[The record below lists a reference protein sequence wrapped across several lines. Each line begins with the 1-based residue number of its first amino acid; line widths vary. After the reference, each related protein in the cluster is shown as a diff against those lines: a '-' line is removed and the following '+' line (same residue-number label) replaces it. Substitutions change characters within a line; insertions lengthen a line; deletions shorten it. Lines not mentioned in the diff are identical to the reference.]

1 MPIKHDIRNRED
13 IELLVRKFY
22 DTLLTNESIK
32 PVFDNLNFEKHIPHI
47 VSFWA
52 FVLLDEAGYNTNV
65 FDKHVNLPIK
75 EEHFDI
81 WLTHFERTINDLF
94 EGEKAE
100 LAKLRAQTIAF
111 TFKAKLKQIGK
122 LKE

>member
-1 MPIKHDIRNRED
+1 MLIKHDISNRED
-13 IELLVRKFY
+13 IELMVRKFY
-22 DTLLTNESIK
+22 DALLENESIK
-32 PVFDNLNFEKHIPHI
+32 PVFENLNFEKHIPHI

-75 EEHFDI
+75 EEHFEI
-81 WLTHFERTINDLF
+81 WFEHFEKTVNDLF

-111 TFKAKLKQIGK
+111 TFKTKLKQMRKI
-122 LKE
+122 

>member
-1 MPIKHDIRNRED
+1 MPIKQDIRNRED

-81 WLTHFERTINDLF
+81 WLNHFERTVNDLF

-111 TFKAKLKQIGK
+111 TFKAKLKQMGK